1 MFAQIAAV
9 FAAIVTVALVAVVV
23 GSPYVA
29 GQISAFGNAFSGG
42 LKAAKG

>member
-1 MFAQIAAV
+1 MLSQIAAI
-9 FAAIVTVALVAVVV
+9 FGAIVIVAGIAVVV

-29 GQISAFGNAFSGG
+29 AQIRAFGDAFAGG

>member
-1 MFAQIAAV
+1 MLSQIAAI
-9 FAAIVTVALVAVVV
+9 FGAIVIVAGVAVVV

-29 GQISAFGNAFSGG
+29 GIIKAFGDAFSGS

>member
-1 MFAQIAAV
+1 MLSQIAAI
-9 FAAIVTVALVAVVV
+9 FGAIVVVAMIAVVV

-29 GQISAFGNAFSGG
+29 SQITAFGNAFAGS

>member
-1 MFAQIAAV
+1 MLSQIAAI
-9 FAAIVTVALVAVVV
+9 FSAIVIVAMVAVVV

-29 GQISAFGNAFSGG
+29 SQITAFGNAFSGG